1 MELVGGLVSLVV
13 LTSIAFQQHK
23 WSEEQS
29 GLPNAAA
36 LKKNVPEWRPEEGE
50 AWRTKRSI
58 KLQKL
63 KVTAA

>member
-36 LKKNVPEWRPEEGE
+36 LKKNVPE
-50 AWRTKRSI
+50 
-58 KLQKL
+58 
-63 KVTAA
+63 